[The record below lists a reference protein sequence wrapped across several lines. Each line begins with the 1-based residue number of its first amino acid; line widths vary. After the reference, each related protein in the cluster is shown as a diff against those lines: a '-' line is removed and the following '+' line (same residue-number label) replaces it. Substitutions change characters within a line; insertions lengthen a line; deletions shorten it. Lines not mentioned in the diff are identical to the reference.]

1 MKGNRV
7 LAVVSAAQLAS
18 GLGGMALAI
27 RRRHAFDIPFW
38 KGQPSTV
45 ARDSVL
51 VGTALSAPVV
61 MLAAQAGATVALFR
75 QPGTAAEYTLGGLGA
90 TMVAGYLAERLVRQ
104 RLAPSGW
111 DTAETPVVA
120 AGICLAA
127 VMALIGL
134 RPASTQAKIG

>member
-51 VGTALSAPVV
+51 VGTALSAPLV
-61 MLAAQAGATVALFR
+61 MLAAQAGATVALCSGGRAR
-75 QPGTAAEYTLGGLGA
+75 QRNTRWAGWAPRWRPGTWL
-90 TMVAGYLAERLVRQ
+90 
-104 RLAPSGW
+104 SGW
-111 DTAETPVVA
+111 YGSGSHPP
-120 AGICLAA
+120 AGIQQK
-127 VMALIGL
+127 
-134 RPASTQAKIG
+134 RR